1 VRIAAGSWILEAM
14 TAAPKRAAA
23 RGEKV
28 TPVSPPPRPQTW
40 TPPPAQGRGQL
51 IDLIV

>member
-1 VRIAAGSWILEAM
+1 VQIAAGSWILEAM

-23 RGEKV
+23 RSEKV
-28 TPVSPPPRPQTW
+28 EPASPPPRAQAW
-40 TPPPAQGRGQL
+40 APPPAQGRGQL